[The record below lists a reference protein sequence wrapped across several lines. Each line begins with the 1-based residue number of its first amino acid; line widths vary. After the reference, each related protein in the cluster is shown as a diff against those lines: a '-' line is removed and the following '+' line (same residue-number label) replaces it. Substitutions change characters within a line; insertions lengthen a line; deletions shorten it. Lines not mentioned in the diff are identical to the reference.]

1 MGDAV
6 VGQDHVGAA
15 AHDDKVLPLG
25 HVAQQAA
32 LVEEHGVLGGQTV
45 VAVELLQALFD
56 AAVLVQ
62 AKALVQVLLVG
73 KAHPVLN
80 GLGVGLQ
87 PLQHL
92 GKDLGVVV
100 VDLQGVGQGKADV
113 GARAAIGAANA
124 HHQVIPLVKAAVK
137 LKAVQVGHLG
147 VQNVQGV
154 EVGGQLVQGVED
166 LIVLGHQPGAVRL
179 DGDGAGHVGDQGQL
193 AAEIVALGEVAH
205 QVGQAAD
212 RHVPVP
218 VEHPAQAGAQHLID
232 LRVQIV
238 NTAGNFQP
246 HIHIVI
252 HVIQAS
258 LQKEDERVQQEHGT
272 QETDRPQQIA
282 EEGGHANTVF
292 IRDGFYHK
300 VGGVANI
307 GVGAHEHRAAGDGLQ
322 HLHGDHA

>member
-1 MGDAV
+1 MPRY
-6 VGQDHVGAA
+6 
-15 AHDDKVLPLG
+15 LSRPRL
-25 HVAQQAA
+25 
-32 LVEEHGVLGGQTV
+32 
-45 VAVELLQALFD
+45 
-56 AAVLVQ
+56 
-62 AKALVQVLLVG
+62 LVQVLLVG

-92 GKDLGVVV
+92 GENFGIVV

-124 HHQVIPLVKAAVK
+124 HHQVVALVKAAVK

-166 LIVLGHQPGAVRL
+166 LMYSVISRERVRL

-212 RHVPVP
+212 RHVPSP
-218 VEHPAQAGAQHLID
+218 L
-232 LRVQIV
+232 
-238 NTAGNFQP
+238 NT
-246 HIHIVI
+246 
-252 HVIQAS
+252 
-258 LQKEDERVQQEHGT
+258 
-272 QETDRPQQIA
+272 RPRL
-282 EEGGHANTVF
+282 EPST
-292 IRDGFYHK
+292 
-300 VGGVANI
+300 
-307 GVGAHEHRAAGDGLQ
+307 L
-322 HLHGDHA
+322 